1 MHAASRDAHD
11 ATETTMTATTTGP
24 TAGQREYS
32 GGAVGLTAFAG
43 ILMVLGGIFHIIQGI
58 IALVD
63 DTFYVVTQEYV
74 FQYDL
79 TTWGWIHLIAGI
91 IVALAGFFLFRGSVW
106 ARTVAVIIAC
116 LSAIANFAWIPYYP
130 LWSLIIIALDIFVIW
145 AVTVHGRDIVAR
157 TAA

>member
-1 MHAASRDAHD
+1 M
-11 ATETTMTATTTGP
+11 ATTTTGP
-24 TAGQREYS
+24 TTGQREYS

-63 DTFYVVTQEYV
+63 DQFYVVTQEYV

-91 IVALAGFFLFRGSVW
+91 IVALAGFFLFQGSVW

-130 LWSLIIIALDIFVIW
+130 LWSLVIIALDIFVIW
-145 AVTVHGRDIVAR
+145 AVTVHGRDIATR